1 LREGKIVPLQ
11 FAPES
16 KSSTDVVRAGLARML
31 QRKNELG
38 LASDALG
45 ALEVVTPHSVYD
57 LRADE
62 IANGGGLET
71 AHASGTRYLVT
82 DAGGPLAA
90 AEVQSDTSGQP
101 LLANLN
107 YGPYVVATATAFA
120 SLNTSAAVGQGSYE
134 ARLLRF
140 SAIYLV
146 AIWLKAQGSGNDLI
160 YVVAPVPDGLQA
172 EKPYSVD
179 EFLAAIRPLAKK
191 RASNK
196 KESIP

>member
-1 LREGKIVPLQ
+1 MPLQ

-16 KSSTDVVRAGLARML
+16 KSSTAVVRAGMERVL
-31 QRKNELG
+31 QRKNALG

-45 ALEVVTPHSVYD
+45 TLEVATPHSVYD

-71 AHASGTRYLVT
+71 AHAAGTRYLVT
-82 DAGGPLAA
+82 ANGGPLAA
-90 AEVQSDTSGQP
+90 AEVQTDASGQP

-107 YGPYVVATATAFA
+107 YGPYVAATANAFA
-120 SLNTSAAVGQGSYE
+120 SLNASASVGEGSYE

-146 AIWLKAQGSGNDLI
+146 AIWLKAQGKGNDLI
-160 YVVAPVPDGLQA
+160 YAVAPVPSGLQA
-172 EKPYSVD
+172 EKPYSVED
-179 EFLAAIRPLAKK
+179 FLAAIRPLAEK

-196 KESIP
+196 QSSIP

>member
-1 LREGKIVPLQ
+1 MPLQ

-16 KSSTDVVRAGLARML
+16 KSSTAVVRAGLARL
-31 QRKNELG
+31 VQRENALG
-38 LASDALG
+38 LASEALG
-45 ALEVVTPHSVYD
+45 TLEVVTPHSIYD

-82 DAGGPLAA
+82 AGGGPLAA
-90 AEVQSDTSGQP
+90 AEVQADTSGQP
-101 LLANLN
+101 LLTNLN
-107 YGPYVVATATAFA
+107 YGPYVAATASAFA
-120 SLNTSAAVGQGSYE
+120 SLNALAAVGQASYE

-146 AIWLKAQGSGNDLI
+146 AIWLKAQGKGNDLI
-160 YVVAPVPDGLQA
+160 YVVAPAPSALQA
-172 EKPYSVD
+172 EKPYSVED
-179 EFLAAIRPLAKK
+179 FLAAIRPLAKK

-196 KESIP
+196 QSSIP